1 MTTMPTTHH
10 VKRPWPQTV
19 SEAVD
24 RLLGNMSTADR
35 EEFQGLS
42 EDDLITLHFGMG
54 MGIRNQFGLWE
65 GNDAL
70 LGDCAEASG
79 RGGEFS
85 WLSIH
90 PEDAST
96 IILTALWRGLQ
107 EQQ

>member
-1 MTTMPTTHH
+1 MPTTHH

-24 RLLGNMSTADR
+24 RLLSGMSPAGR
-35 EEFQGLS
+35 EEFAGLS
-42 EDDLITLHFGMG
+42 EDNLIMLHFGMG

-70 LGDCAEASG
+70 LGDCAAAKGLS
-79 RGGEFS
+79 GEFS
-85 WLSIH
+85 WLSMH
-90 PEDAST
+90 PDDAST